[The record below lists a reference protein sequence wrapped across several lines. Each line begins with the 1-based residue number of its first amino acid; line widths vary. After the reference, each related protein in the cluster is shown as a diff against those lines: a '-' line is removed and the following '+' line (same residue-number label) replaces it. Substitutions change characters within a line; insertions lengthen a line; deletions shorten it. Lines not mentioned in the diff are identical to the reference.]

1 MEIDCVEFNLFEP
14 QAMISPKNPET
25 VISNSQLNSSPMQDF
40 AHDIAENRINAN
52 IILPQMQKQ
61 QENLSARETYTN
73 LKNFE
78 DNENP
83 GEVLRSEDTQTLITE
98 FLNDKIC

>member
-1 MEIDCVEFNLFEP
+1 
-14 QAMISPKNPET
+14 
-25 VISNSQLNSSPMQDF
+25 MQDF
-40 AHDIAENRINAN
+40 AQNITENRINTN

-61 QENLSARETYTN
+61 QENLSDRETYTN
-73 LKNFE
+73 MKNFE
-78 DNENP
+78 DNENA

>member
-1 MEIDCVEFNLFEP
+1 
-14 QAMISPKNPET
+14 MISPKNPET
-25 VISNSQLNSSPMQDF
+25 AITNPQLNSSPMQDF
-40 AHDIAENRINAN
+40 AENITENRINTN

-61 QENLSARETYTN
+61 QENLSDRETYTN
-73 LKNFE
+73 MKNFE
-78 DNENP
+78 DNENA